1 MQPSVLQKKSDL
13 VEKLRDVPHK
23 PGVYLMKDRLNRIIY
38 VGKARDLRKRLGQHF
53 MPSRRANA
61 DLKTR
66 ALLDSVW
73 DFEIHLV
80 RNEPEALLLEGKLIK
95 DFRPKYNISFR
106 DDKRFLLVKVN
117 LSDPIPRFQLTRL
130 KKDDG
135 CRYFGPFAHAGALRS
150 TLSWMRKRFGIRSC
164 RAPEPGEQDY
174 RRCLDHIIKN
184 CSAPCIR
191 KVSLE
196 EYQQRVLQAC
206 EFLDGESRELLE
218 QLEAEMKSAAEKLD
232 FERAAQ
238 IRNML
243 DDLRRTTKPTRRFTR
258 GSLPSTVDPAADL
271 QALAD
276 ALLLPGPP
284 RIMECF
290 DISNISTTHVVASMV
305 CFKDGV
311 PDKSNYRR
319 YRIRTVEGQDD
330 FASMAEVVR
339 RRYSRILL
347 ETKAIAPDL
356 SEFNQE
362 PVEDA
367 VKRAQSL
374 GRLET
379 GSLAE
384 LETGSPDKL
393 ETDSLHKLEA
403 DSLDKLETDSLD
415 KLETDSL
422 DKLETEAV
430 EELETSPF
438 ESVDAGPLNKLETG
452 PLDRLETG
460 APGEL
465 EVKTPEKPKSGPER
479 LVRLPDL
486 IIVDGGKGQLN
497 AACRELQRLGLSERP
512 IIGLAKEYE
521 EIYRPSRPLPL
532 RLPEDSGALQLL
544 QRIRDEAHRFA
555 NGYHQLLMK
564 KRIAESILDECPG
577 VSDSRKQA
585 LLAKFGSVERLRKA
599 SIEDIAAVDGISNKL
614 AETIWRFL
622 NR

>member
-73 DFEIHLV
+73 DFEVHLV

-117 LSDPIPRFQLTRL
+117 LADAIPRFQLTRL

-164 RAPEPGEQDY
+164 RAPQPGEQDY

-184 CSAPCIR
+184 CSAPCIL

-196 EYQQRVLQAC
+196 DYRQRVLQAC

-243 DDLRRTTKPTRRFTR
+243 DDLRRTTKPARRFTR
-258 GSLPSTVDPAADL
+258 GSLPTTVDPAADL

-276 ALLLPGPP
+276 ALVLPGPP

-319 YRIRTVEGQDD
+319 YRIRTVAGQDD

-347 ETKAIAPDL
+347 ETKEVAPDL

-374 GRLET
+374 
-379 GSLAE
+379 
-384 LETGSPDKL
+384 DKPG
-393 ETDSLHKLEA
+393 
-403 DSLDKLETDSLD
+403 TDSLD
-415 KLETDSL
+415 EL
-422 DKLETEAV
+422 DAHAV
-430 EELETSPF
+430 EELETP
-438 ESVDAGPLNKLETG
+438 DKLEAG
-452 PLDRLETG
+452 AAETQASASS
-460 APGEL
+460 APTHFG
-465 EVKTPEKPKSGPER
+465 

-486 IIVDGGKGQLN
+486 IIVDGGKGQLS
-497 AACRELQRLGLSERP
+497 AACRELQRLGLTDRP
-512 IIGLAKEYE
+512 IIGLAKEFE
-521 EIYRPSRPLPL
+521 EIYRPGRPLPL

-555 NGYHQLLMK
+555 NSYHQLLMK

-585 LLAKFGSVERLRKA
+585 LLTKFGSVERLRKA
-599 SIEDIAAVDGISNKL
+599 SVEEIARVEGISEKL
-614 AETIWRFL
+614 AETILRFL